1 MARGTRG
8 SAFNTKTS
16 SLERA
21 KDQNPF
27 ASGGAGFSLPSDYKE
42 TEAEAFEKSGAKVF
56 DYYKPDEKAKTKF
69 EKGDSKGFLDNVI
82 EGGLD
87 YFKKSQEKTDADKLI
102 DFAKSQQKAA
112 QYGDFGAG
120 GFKEVAQ
127 GLTYGQLPS
136 QTQQMLIP
144 GQQGQPGFFGRMA
157 GQALGKAAGAVGAG
171 LGKAAIGML
180 CDIRAKEDIAPL
192 NKINIEINDDLS
204 ECAYFVKDLQSG
216 MFG

>member
-27 ASGGAGFSLPSDYKE
+27 ASGGAGFSLPSNYKE
-42 TEAEAFEKSGAKVF
+42 TEAEAFEKSSAKVS

-112 QYGDFGAG
+112 QFGDFGAG

-144 GQQGQPGFFGRMA
+144 GQQAQGKSLGQR
-157 GQALGKAAGAVGAG
+157 LAGAAVG
-171 LGKAAIGML
+171 LGKGLMTGVPHGGAFGA
-180 CDIRAKEDIAPL
+180 
-192 NKINIEINDDLS
+192 
-204 ECAYFVKDLQSG
+204 VSG
-216 MFG
+216 LFG